1 MVRKKPDWRIEQ
13 PRDEMSPLSPATST
27 PRWGVFLC
35 GGIIVLVGIMAFYN
49 SFGGVFVFD
58 DNKVIKENPSIRQ
71 LWPPQKV
78 ISAEPGTT
86 SHGRPVLA
94 YSLAINYAISGL
106 ETWSY
111 HAVNLAIHLLGA
123 LTLFGLARRTLL
135 TDPLRERFGKA
146 SLLLSLGVA
155 MIWTV
160 HPLQTMSV
168 TYIVQR
174 AEAIVGLFYLLCLY
188 CAVRGASSPRP
199 RWWYSASVVACALG
213 MASKEVMVTAPVIVL
228 LYDRTFLGRSF
239 REALRRRWGLYI
251 ALGATWGILG
261 VLLDNRN
268 NTVGFGMNVT
278 SWEYTMTTPG
288 VILRYLRLSFFPSD
302 LCLDYR
308 WPFAKTI
315 GEIHFDGVVVVVLLL
330 ALTAWALFRRPMW
343 GFVGAWFFII
353 LSPTTSFIP
362 ISDALFE
369 QRMYL
374 SLAGVI
380 TAVVIGGYVFYG
392 WVLRSV
398 GGTGRIGAKVVRAV
412 GVILPIVV
420 VAVLGVRTVYRN
432 EDFHNLEEMWQ
443 DVVAKRPN
451 NYRAQFNIGVQFLG
465 KKDYDAAIPRFRNSV
480 RLKPSYAEA
489 NFNLAFAMQ
498 IRGNPRDN
506 PQIVKHYYAAI
517 RAKPDYVKA
526 MNDLAWLLATCPED
540 RLRNG
545 PEAVRLG
552 QQACKVT
559 GYQNPRYLDT
569 LAAGLAESGQFD
581 KAIATVKQVIR
592 LASKEQKTDLVWEL
606 RQHLELYEN
615 GRPFRNSK

>member
-1 MVRKKPDWRIEQ
+1 MVRKKTNRQTKQ
-13 PRDEMSPLSPATST
+13 PRIKMNPSTPATIT

-35 GGIIVLVGIMAFYN
+35 AGIIVLAGALVYHN
-49 SFGGVFVFD
+49 SFSGVFVFD
-58 DNKVIKENPSIRQ
+58 DNMVIKDNPSIRQ

-78 ISAEPGTT
+78 ISAVPGST
-86 SHGRPVLA
+86 SQGRPVLS

-111 HAVNLAIHLLGA
+111 HAVNLVIHILGA
-123 LTLFGLARRTLL
+123 LILFGLVRRTLL
-135 TDPLRERFGKA
+135 TDPLRERFGRA
-146 SLLLSLGVA
+146 SLLLGLGVA
-155 MIWTV
+155 LIWTV

-174 AEAIVGLFYLLCLY
+174 TEAIVGLFYLLCLY
-188 CAVRGASSPRP
+188 CVVRGASSPRP

-261 VLLDNRN
+261 VLLGDRN
-268 NTVGFGMNVT
+268 NTVGFGMDVT
-278 SWEYTMTTPG
+278 AWQYAMTSPG

-302 LCLDYR
+302 LCLDYK
-308 WPFAKTI
+308 WPFAMTI
-315 GEIHFDGVVVVVLLL
+315 GEMHFDGVVVVVLLL
-330 ALTAWALFRRPMW
+330 AATVWALFRRPMW

-353 LSPTTSFIP
+353 LSPTSSFIP
-362 ISDALFE
+362 IADALFE

-380 TAVVIGGYVFYG
+380 TAVVIGGYVFYV
-392 WVLRSV
+392 WALRNM
-398 GGTGRIGAKVVRAV
+398 GGTERIGAKVVRAV

-420 VAVLGVRTVYRN
+420 VATLGARTVYRN
-432 EDFHNLEEMWQ
+432 EDYNNLEEMWK
-443 DVVAKRPN
+443 DVLAKRPN
-451 NYRAQFNIGVQFLG
+451 NSRAQFNIGVSLVKQ
-465 KKDYDAAIPRFRNSV
+465 KDYDTAILRFRDAV
-480 RLKPSYAEA
+480 RLRPNYAEA

-498 IRGNPRDN
+498 TRGNPQDN
-506 PQIVKHYYAAI
+506 PQIIRHYYAAI
-517 RAKPDYVKA
+517 RAKPNYVKA
-526 MNDLAWLLATCPED
+526 MNNLAWLLATCPED

-552 QQACKVT
+552 REACKAT
-559 GYQNPRYLDT
+559 GYKKPRDLDT
-569 LAAGLAESGQFD
+569 LGAGLAETGQFD
-581 KAIATVKQVIR
+581 KAIETLKLAI
-592 LASKEQKTDLVWEL
+592 LFASKEQETDLVLEF
-606 RQHLELYEN
+606 RQRLELYES
-615 GRPFRNSK
+615 GQPFRNSK